1 MKGFRSTKENYSI
14 FNLDIM
20 VWFAAKSID
29 KRPSKSSGK
38 NYSVPSL
45 SKKRG
50 LRSESVYLF
59 SSFLFQR
66 HSGVLSCR
74 WSMSAL
80 LFHTSPLPPHQKSSS
95 TLPNQAVWKYT
106 FCTKTNTHS
115 RSRSTSIEGA
125 KFSESNEKL
134 EQYFIKVSNSLQR

>member
-1 MKGFRSTKENYSI
+1 MKDLQGRPRKTRLLLNIYFR
-14 FNLDIM
+14 FM

-45 SKKRG
+45 AKKRG
-50 LRSESVYLF
+50 QAFKLRSESVYLF
-59 SSFLFQR
+59 SSFFFQR

-74 WSMSAL
+74 WSMRAL
-80 LFHTSPLPPHQKSSS
+80 LFHTPPHQKSSS

-106 FCTKTNTHS
+106 FCTKTSTHS

-125 KFSESNEKL
+125 KFPVPKATKS
-134 EQYFIKVSNSLQR
+134 